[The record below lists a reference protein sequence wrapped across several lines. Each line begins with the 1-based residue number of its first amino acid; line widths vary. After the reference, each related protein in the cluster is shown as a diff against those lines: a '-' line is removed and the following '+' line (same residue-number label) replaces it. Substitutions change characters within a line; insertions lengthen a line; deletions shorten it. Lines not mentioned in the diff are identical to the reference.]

1 MISEIFLMFFL
12 GAILVSLEI
21 LLPGG
26 IIGFFGLVCF
36 GFGTWKTYQIAG
48 AEWAFAS
55 IFLSLVWCVVIL
67 WFEFWILPKLSWGK
81 KIYLLTQQINPT
93 TPNIS
98 PSSSSDTVALTPLV
112 PSGYIL
118 WQGKKVEARCL
129 DGFAQSGDRLK
140 VVKCQNFT
148 YLVKSIDF

>member
-1 MISEIFLMFFL
+1 MIGEIFLMFFL
-12 GAILVSLEI
+12 GALLVSLEI

-26 IIGFFGLVCF
+26 IIGFLGLVCF
-36 GFGTWKTYQIAG
+36 GFGIRQTYQLAG

-55 IFLSLVWCVVIL
+55 TLLSLVWCGVVL
-67 WFEFWILPKLSWGK
+67 CFEFWILPKLSWGK
-81 KIYLLTQQINPT
+81 KIYLYTQQVNPT
-93 TPNIS
+93 TPNL
-98 PSSSSDTVALTPLV
+98 SSSSSLDTVALTPLV

-129 DGFAQSGDRLK
+129 HGFARSGDRLR

-148 YLVKSIDF
+148 YLVETVDS